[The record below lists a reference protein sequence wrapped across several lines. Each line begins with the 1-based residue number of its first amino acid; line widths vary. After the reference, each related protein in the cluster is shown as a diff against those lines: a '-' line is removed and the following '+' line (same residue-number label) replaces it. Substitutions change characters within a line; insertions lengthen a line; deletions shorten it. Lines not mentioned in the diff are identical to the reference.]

1 MLALGVIATVG
12 VFAAVIRYFQVRE
25 DVPPMQRHARAL
37 EALRDLSE
45 HPRPSVDLAIQPE
58 MPIDHVRIL
67 DDVPAGSRRVRKP
80 SATRAATKNRR
91 STRGR
96 AAAVAGRPTIQIRV
110 SADRPRP
117 LGASLPAPV
126 PTSPTG
132 PGPEPT
138 VPESTIPK
146 SARPEPTVSEHG
158 LADVAFAERFGRRR
172 APVVPAR
179 AWAVV
184 SAVGVVAVAVTLGI
198 VLTSG
203 GRNAASGAAPTT
215 APRRSSPSSLAPTTA
230 PSRTSSTSVAVAT
243 PVVALTPNGATVTV
257 HAPFRLT
264 LTASALCWLQI
275 TDSTGTQLFSTTMQ
289 GGQSQ
294 DIPVT
299 RAVTLQL
306 GNAPAMR
313 LAIDG
318 VAITPTTLARVANIA
333 FQTT

>member
-91 STRGR
+91 STRSR

-117 LGASLPAPV
+117 LGAGLPAPV
-126 PTSPTG
+126 HAAPTDPG
-132 PGPEPT
+132 PELPESALPKSALPEPT
-138 VPESTIPK
+138 VQQH
-146 SARPEPTVSEHG
+146 V
-158 LADVAFAERFGRRR
+158 LADVAFGERFGRRR

-184 SAVGVVAVAVTLGI
+184 SAVGVVGAAVTLGI

-215 APRRSSPSSLAPTTA
+215 APRRSSPSSIAPTTA

-264 LTASALCWLQI
+264 LTASAPCWVQI
-275 TDSTGTQLFSTTMQ
+275 TDPTGTHLFSSTMQ
-289 GGQSQ
+289 AGRSQ

-306 GNAPAMR
+306 GNAPAMTI
-313 LAIDG
+313 AIDG
-318 VAITPTTLARVANIA
+318 AAITPATLARVANIT
-333 FQTT
+333 FQMT